1 MAKYRTLDQVDLTG
15 KRVLLRAGFDVP
27 MEHGKV
33 IDRSRIEAI
42 VSTMRYI
49 LNHGASLII
58 LAHQGR
64 PKGEVVPAMS
74 QKPLL
79 PILKK
84 LLDASVDF
92 ADSCSGGETLKKA
105 RSLKPGQV
113 LLLENVRFDPR
124 EKEKKDVSLAEEFAQ
139 MADIYVNDAFPN
151 CHRSHVSM
159 VETAKRL
166 PSYMGLQLEQE
177 VEHLSS
183 VLDNPRR
190 PMILI
195 ISGAKME
202 TKIPIIEHFLD
213 KGDEILLGGTIA
225 NTFIAARGFDIGQ
238 SKYETGFMEKA
249 RELMLEG
256 DKEKKADIHVPR
268 DAVVA
273 SDPQA
278 KTCLDLPLEDIEGDM
293 AIFDIGKITAK
304 RYIESITKA
313 GMVIW
318 NGPLGMY
325 EEKQFAEGSK
335 AIAKAI
341 AKETKKRGMIS
352 IIGGGDTIDVH
363 TRYNLPL
370 DAYTFASTGGG
381 AMLEFVSGKS
391 LPALEPLLIR

>member
-1 MAKYRTLDQVDLTG
+1 MAKYRTLDQVDLKG

-27 MEHGKV
+27 IEHGKV
-33 IDRSRIEAI
+33 IDRSRIEA
-42 VSTMRYI
+42 VLPTMKYI
-49 LNHGASLII
+49 LDHGASLII

-74 QKPLL
+74 QKPLVSV
-79 PILKK
+79 LKK
-84 LLDASVDF
+84 LLDLPIEF
-92 ADSCSGGETLKKA
+92 ADSCAGSQTLKKA
-105 RSLKPGQV
+105 RSLKSGQV

-124 EKEKKDVSLAEEFAQ
+124 EKEKKDLSLAEEFAQ

-151 CHRSHVSM
+151 CHRNHTSM

-166 PSYMGLQLEQE
+166 PAYMGLQLQQE
-177 VEHLSS
+177 VKHLSR
-183 VLDNPRR
+183 VLDDPRR

-202 TKIPIIEHFLD
+202 TKIPIIEYFLD

-225 NTFIAARGFDIGQ
+225 NTFIAARGFDVGQ

-249 RELMLEG
+249 QELMLEG
-256 DKEKKADIHVPR
+256 DKEEKADIHVPR
-268 DAVVA
+268 DVKVA
-273 SDPQA
+273 SDPKE

-293 AIFDIGKITAK
+293 AIFDIGKITVK

-325 EEKQFAEGSK
+325 EEEKFSEGSK
-335 AIAKAI
+335 AIAKVI

-352 IIGGGDTIDVH
+352 IIGGGDTIDLH
-363 TRYNLPL
+363 TRYGLSL
-370 DAYTFASTGGG
+370 DAYTFVSTGGG

>member
-92 ADSCSGGETLKKA
+92 ADSCSGVETLKKA

>member
-92 ADSCSGGETLKKA
+92 ADSCSGVETLKKA

-304 RYIESITKA
+304 RYIESITRS

-381 AMLEFVSGKS
+381 AML
-391 LPALEPLLIR
+391 

>member
-1 MAKYRTLDQVDLTG
+1 MYRTLDQVDLTG

-92 ADSCSGGETLKKA
+92 ADSCSGVETLKKA